1 MQTIA
6 TKVTDS
12 GGFDLLCKLIASKFY
27 FCMKVQGGTL
37 LIPIINQ
44 ENADNNENSRISD
57 EGGVCSAV
65 GLSQLGSRAGP
76 GGAFHGH
83 GAFFG
88 SVFVKM
94 QF

>member
-1 MQTIA
+1 
-6 TKVTDS
+6 
-12 GGFDLLCKLIASKFY
+12 
-27 FCMKVQGGTL
+27 MKVQGGTL

-65 GLSQLGSRAGP
+65 GLGQLGSRAGP

-83 GAFFG
+83 GLFFF
-88 SVFVKM
+88 SFLILFC
-94 QF
+94 QNAILDIDARDSRAPN